1 MLKPYG
7 SFQSQYIFMISI
19 LVVVQIVLVI
29 IQDQSHKGLGKYT
42 NFNMKMYVFNRWY
55 SKASHW
61 HSIHKNQRGGMHFQG
76 QKWNG
81 FVSDLYPMYII
92 TDYTKYQLSGSFQV
106 FPSIKKGWRK
116 TRKKNDLKISIIQGT
131 KINIY
136 ITILTL
142 TLNFVMFHFVTL
154 TFILVE
160 NNTISLIN
168 VIV

>member
-1 MLKPYG
+1 
-7 SFQSQYIFMISI
+7 
-19 LVVVQIVLVI
+19 
-29 IQDQSHKGLGKYT
+29 
-42 NFNMKMYVFNRWY
+42 
-55 SKASHW
+55 
-61 HSIHKNQRGGMHFQG
+61 
-76 QKWNG
+76 
-81 FVSDLYPMYII
+81 MYII

-160 NNTISLIN
+160 NNTITLIN
-168 VIV
+168 VIVKCTLPFSFFSLNICLCIGFQNYPSLGFISDRLPYTVYTRLRGYRVYPPRRQS